1 MIKVWWGAVALSLGL
16 ALANCTTLSTRAP
29 HPFDA
34 QLEGEWYY
42 DCRYFTVE
50 KDLPMSME
58 GHAIYFDGRTRER
71 IDISAGTDCSEAGRI
86 IIMRFEGTYRLGS
99 SVQARLADMT
109 VEAYRDD
116 EEKTKVTYELTP
128 TFASVVGSDPAC
140 ATLVGLRHL
149 DGTVPAL
156 ATCEVT
162 KVFRELETR
171 SRVDR
176 TVLHVEQCRLFNGD
190 DASGRDAGG
199 YPTALDT
206 EYWGRKA
213 CGRDQQQQQ

>member
-1 MIKVWWGAVALSLGL
+1 MNRFRVASILLAGCA
-16 ALANCTTLSTRAP
+16 ALAACTTLRAP
-29 HPFDA
+29 HPFDE

-42 DCRYFTVE
+42 DCRYFAVQQ
-50 KDLPMSME
+50 DLPVSME
-58 GHAIYFDGRTRER
+58 GHAIYFQGRTREK

-86 IIMRFEGTYRLGS
+86 LTMRFEGTYRLGGT
-99 SVQARLADMT
+99 VQARLADTT
-109 VEAYRDD
+109 VDAYRDD
-116 EEKTKVTYELTP
+116 EEKQRVTYELTP

-140 ATLVGLRHL
+140 AALIGLRQL
-149 DGTVPAL
+149 EGSVPAL

-162 KVFRELETR
+162 KTFRELETR

-176 TVLHVEQCRLFNGD
+176 TVLYVEQCRLFNGD
-190 DASGRDAGG
+190 DSAARDAAG

-213 CGRDQQQQQ
+213 CGRDEQR